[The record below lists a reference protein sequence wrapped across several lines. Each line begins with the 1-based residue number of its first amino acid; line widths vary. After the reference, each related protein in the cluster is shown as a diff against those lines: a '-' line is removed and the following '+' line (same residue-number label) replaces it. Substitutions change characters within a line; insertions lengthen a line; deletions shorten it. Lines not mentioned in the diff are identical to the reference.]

1 MVFLGD
7 AQFQTSP
14 FRSIFWFRLTFQELI
29 KNISHFHTLSSF
41 SFTFSGI
48 SRMPGH
54 PFYQRGRSIWCT
66 CGTKFAE
73 NMVQTSKLKVSRKL
87 ARVFTKRPDAWKQL
101 HQFHMGINSL
111 PFHGT
116 WPPCLHA
123 SVLGFTSCSSPIF
136 TSCARKTS
144 NTNGKE
150 HHVFYISSTKPWWP
164 IKLHNIH
171 IRSHTYA
178 CMHVWMDGCMY
189 ACMHVCMSVCYVCVC
204 VCVCIWI
211 WICICIYSTIILLSY
226 HISL

>member
-41 SFTFSGI
+41 SFTFSGT
-48 SRMPGH
+48 SRTPGH
-54 PFYQRGRSIWCT
+54 PLYQRGRSIWCT

-87 ARVFTKRPDAWKQL
+87 ARVFTKRPDAWKPL

-116 WPPCLHA
+116 WPPRWKMPLYSA
-123 SVLGFTSCSSPIF
+123 SPPVRPQFSPPAPAKHQTQTGRNTMFSTSLQ
-136 TSCARKTS
+136 R
-144 NTNGKE
+144 N
-150 HHVFYISSTKPWWP
+150 H
-164 IKLHNIH
+164 
-171 IRSHTYA
+171 
-178 CMHVWMDGCMY
+178 DGQ
-189 ACMHVCMSVCYVCVC
+189 
-204 VCVCIWI
+204 
-211 WICICIYSTIILLSY
+211 
-226 HISL
+226 